1 MKSGLI
7 IRVLYTLGYLTFF
20 VIITTCKKEPDFPTF
35 INQGEIGAQGG
46 IVRTSDGASIE
57 IPASALNSFKI
68 ISITNITEGDT
79 VINGGCAI
87 YELEPDGLNF
97 SDSVIITFPFN
108 NKYVDLASTEENFGI
123 GIMVLQDNEWI
134 KLKTE
139 IDLQSKTARAK
150 TTHFSNYRVYFPYI
164 WSAYYLS
171 LKNSPDKIM
180 DVPYYEQEGNWC
192 AYYSL
197 SMVTKHAGYNH
208 KAPYFAS
215 LLGETTTDFGFT
227 RWDFPALA
235 NNLKSIGISAK
246 IAFPSWTFSTDLAG
260 YVLKQLNDGF
270 PVWFCNK
277 VIGHAWVVIGH
288 NQTGFYLN
296 DPDDS
301 KEVHFVTYEDF
312 IEGNFS
318 WWDIFGPIIS
328 GENTLVVTSL
338 GDGSRKGL
346 TINFHSG
353 DIWITQASNSTS
365 TRKGILWI
373 DGKFKDAGYSLT
385 NMSGTPISFDG
396 SNYIHFYP
404 KIANSNLFSSMNAR
418 LYIKIDN
425 ANIAGSP
432 ITLNNIPAGTLQHY
446 IEIKSSSLGNLTKG
460 NHKIDVE
467 LRSTDYQTLY
477 DSWTFDL
484 NIENE
489 YLNTFT
495 DARDGHTYKYVT
507 IGTQTWMAENLA
519 YLPSVNPSSSESTSG
534 PRYYVNGYQ
543 GTIVADAKATSNYQ
557 TYGVLYNW
565 PAANS
570 GCPSGWHLPSNS
582 EFATLANYLG
592 GDNIAGGKLKEDGI
606 THWNTP
612 NTGATNETGF
622 TALPGGVRLLDG
634 TFGGLGLSSYLWSS
648 TLINAYPTYYG
659 RDFIYNN
666 ASFPPNDFNADH
678 GLSVRCI
685 KN

>member
-1 MKSGLI
+1 MKPKFMLRMLKI
-7 IRVLYTLGYLTFF
+7 YVMIAYFLLLTNCQKD
-20 VIITTCKKEPDFPTF
+20 VEFPTF
-35 INQGEIGAQGG
+35 INQGEVGAQGG
-46 IVRTSDGASIE
+46 IVKTSDGASIE
-57 IPASALNSFKI
+57 IPPGTLISLET

-79 VINGGCAI
+79 ALNGGCAI
-87 YELEPDGLNF
+87 YELKPDGLNF

-108 NKYVDLASTEENFGI
+108 DKYVDLSSTEENFGI
-123 GIMVLQDNEWI
+123 GIMVLQNNEWI

-139 IDLQSKTARAK
+139 IDLQSKTAKAK
-150 TTHFSNYRVYFPYI
+150 TTHFSNYRIYFPYI
-164 WSAYYLS
+164 WSAYYLR

-197 SMVTKHAGYNH
+197 SMVTKYAGYNH

-235 NNLKSIGISAK
+235 NNLKNIGISAK

-277 VIGHAWVVIGH
+277 VIGHAWVVTGH
-288 NQTGFYLN
+288 NQSGFYLN

-301 KEVHFVTYEDF
+301 KEVHFVSYEDF
-312 IEGNFS
+312 INGNFS

-346 TINFHSG
+346 TLNFHSG
-353 DIWITQASNSTS
+353 DIWITQSSNSTG
-365 TRKGILWI
+365 TRRGMLWI
-373 DGKFKDAGYSLT
+373 DGKFKPKGYSLT
-385 NMSGTPISFDG
+385 NSSGIPISFDG

-404 KIANSNLFSSMNAR
+404 KISNSNLSSSVSAR
-418 LYIKIDN
+418 LYIRIDN

-432 ITLNNIPAGTLQHY
+432 ITLSNIPAESLQY
-446 IEIKSSSLGNLTKG
+446 YTTVISSSLSNLTKG
-460 NHKIDVE
+460 KHEINVE
-467 LRSTDYQTLY
+467 LRSTDYQILY
-477 DSWTFDL
+477 DSWSFDL

-495 DARDGHTYKYVT
+495 DSRDGHIYKYVN

-519 YLPSVNPSSSESTSG
+519 YLPSVTPSSSGSTSG
-534 PRYYVNGYQ
+534 VRYYVNGFQ
-543 GTIVADAKATSNYQ
+543 GTNVSDAKATPNYQ

-565 PAANS
+565 PAANN

-592 GDNIAGGKLKEDGI
+592 GDNLAGGKLKEAGT
-606 THWNTP
+606 THWNSP

-622 TALPGGVRLLDG
+622 TALPGGVRLVDG
-634 TFGGLGLSSYLWSS
+634 TFGGPGLTSYLWSS
-648 TLINAYPTYYG
+648 TLINTYPTYYG
-659 RDFIYNN
+659 RDFIYNS

>member
-1 MKSGLI
+1 M
-7 IRVLYTLGYLTFF
+7 
-20 VIITTCKKEPDFPTF
+20 TTCTKEPDFPTF
-35 INQGEIGAQGG
+35 VNQGEVGTQGG
-46 IVRTSDGASIE
+46 IVKTSDGASIE
-57 IPASALNSFKI
+57 IPANALSSLEI

-87 YELEPDGLNF
+87 YELKPDGLNF

-108 NKYVDLASTEENFGI
+108 NKYVDLASTEENYGI

-150 TTHFSNYRVYFPYI
+150 TTHFSNYRIYFPYI

-197 SMVTKHAGYNH
+197 SMVTKYAGYNY
-208 KAPYFAS
+208 KAPFFAS
-215 LLGETTTDFGFT
+215 LLGETSTDVGFT
-227 RWDFPALA
+227 RWDFPSLA
-235 NNLKSIGISAK
+235 SNLKDKGISAK

-260 YVLKQLNDGF
+260 YVLKQLNDGY

-277 VIGHAWVVIGH
+277 VIGHAWVVTGH
-288 NQTGFYLN
+288 NQDGFYLN

-301 KEVHFVTYEDF
+301 KEVHFVSYEDF

-328 GENTLVVTSL
+328 GENTLVITSL

-346 TINFHSG
+346 TLNFHSG
-353 DIWITQASNSTS
+353 DIWITQSSNSTG
-365 TRKGILWI
+365 TRRGTLWI
-373 DGKFKDAGYSLT
+373 DGKFKDDGYSLT
-385 NMSGTPISFDG
+385 NSSGIPIGFDG

-404 KIANSNLFSSMNAR
+404 KIANSNLFSSKNAK
-418 LYIKIDN
+418 LYVKIDN
-425 ANIAGSP
+425 ADIAGSP
-432 ITLNNIPAGTLQHY
+432 ITLNNIPAGTLQYY
-446 IEIKSSSLGNLTKG
+446 IDVISSSLGNLTKG

-477 DSWTFDL
+477 DSWSFNL

-495 DARDGHTYKYVT
+495 DSRDGHIYKYVT

-519 YLPSVNPSSSESTSG
+519 YLPSVNPSSSGSSSSA
-534 PRYYVNGYQ
+534 RYYVNGYQ
-543 GTIVADAKATSNYQ
+543 GTNVTDAKATSNYQ
-557 TYGVLYNW
+557 IYGVLYNW
-565 PAANS
+565 PAANNS
-570 GCPSGWHLPSNS
+570 CPTGWHLPSS
-582 EFATLANYLG
+582 TEFTTLATYLG
-592 GDNIAGGKLKEDGI
+592 GDNIAGGKIKEAGT
-606 THWNTP
+606 THWNSP
-612 NTGATNETGF
+612 NTGATNETKF
-622 TALPGGVRLLDG
+622 TALPGGVRLKDG
-634 TFGGLGLSSYLWSS
+634 TFADIGITSHYWSS
-648 TLINAYPTYYG
+648 TLINSWPTYWG
-659 RDFIYNN
+659 RDLIYNN
-666 ASFPPNDFNADH
+666 SNFISNDFNSDH

-685 KN
+685 KD